1 MTAYVQE
8 TMDLEA
14 LEQDSIEA
22 EAEAASKQFEDE
34 PKSLR
39 PKLFNN

>member
-14 LEQDSIEA
+14 LEQDSIKH

-34 PKSLR
+34 TEVAETETV
-39 PKLFNN
+39 